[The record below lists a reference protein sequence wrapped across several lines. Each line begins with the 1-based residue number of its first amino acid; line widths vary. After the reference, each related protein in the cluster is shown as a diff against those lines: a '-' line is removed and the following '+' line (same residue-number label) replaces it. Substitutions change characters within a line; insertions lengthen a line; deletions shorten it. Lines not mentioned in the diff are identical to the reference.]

1 MEKSWLDLA
10 GDVVVITGA
19 LGGMGRKIANDF
31 AEQKANLALV
41 DLNEEATESYAK
53 ELAKNMAFRRKA
65 MPAIQQLKSK

>member
-41 DLNEEATESYAK
+41 DLMK
-53 ELAKNMAFRRKA
+53 KRLKA
-65 MPAIQQLKSK
+65 MRKS